1 MPISALQSLL
11 SSTPWQRAG
20 LGICTSVL
28 SFVTIEF
35 CQWLRYTHLTFINCQ
50 WTFGFCLIIRRFN
63 DTVRNI
69 DQWYYRLPY
78 GDTLGIINQY
88 SWVDGEWMTFRDP
101 SELWLIRW
109 SFMSTARW
117 MVYSTESDEYV
128 INRSPGTS
136 YHFRIRKFSAFTVQ
150 AEKLIIDVNLQF
162 KLGGYTP
169 IDIYSDKGIEVYT
182 LLLAFSTILLYS

>member
-1 MPISALQSLL
+1 
-11 SSTPWQRAG
+11 
-20 LGICTSVL
+20 
-28 SFVTIEF
+28 
-35 CQWLRYTHLTFINCQ
+35 
-50 WTFGFCLIIRRFN
+50 
-63 DTVRNI
+63 
-69 DQWYYRLPY
+69 
-78 GDTLGIINQY
+78 
-88 SWVDGEWMTFRDP
+88 
-101 SELWLIRW
+101 
-109 SFMSTARW
+109 

-150 AEKLIIDVNLQF
+150 VEKLIIDVNLQF